1 MRRDAIMCFFEQIR
15 AFAKHQ
21 GVGGAG
27 CNASRF
33 KSNIDALR
41 THRAF
46 VNERALDEV
55 LIVIKVRHTKRTGVH
70 AITTTDAFVVVIN
83 HRAIFAFAVC
93 TNRTS

>member
-1 MRRDAIMCFFEQIR
+1 MRSCASLSKIR

-21 GVGGAG
+21 GIGGAG

-41 THRAF
+41 AHRAF
-46 VNERALDEV
+46 VNERALEDILV
-55 LIVIKVRHTKRTGVH
+55 IVKVWHAKWTGIH
-70 AITTTDAFVVVIN
+70 AITTTDALVAVIN
-83 HRAIFAFAVC
+83 HGSIFAFAVC